1 MSEFEDPQLSNSS
14 HAVTVDDVRELTGA
28 TTPHFA
34 LQVRNR
40 LRRLVQGLHPADPA
54 RQLADLEIAR
64 LERLAVE
71 LEHGKSAAAL
81 MRLPDE
87 Q

>member
-1 MSEFEDPQLSNSS
+1 MSEFEDPQFTDPA
-14 HAVTVDDVRELTGA
+14 HTVTVDDVRELTSA

-34 LQVRNR
+34 LHVRNR
-40 LRRLVQGLHPADPA
+40 LRRLVAPLHPADPA

-71 LEHGKSAAAL
+71 LEHGKRAAAL
-81 MRLPDE
+81 TRLPDE

>member
-1 MSEFEDPQLSNSS
+1 MSEFEDPRLSDPK
-14 HAVTVDDVRELTGA
+14 AKITVDDVRELTGA

-34 LQVRNR
+34 LHVRNR
-40 LRRLVQGLHPADPA
+40 LRRLTSGLHPADPA

-71 LEHGKSAAAL
+71 GEHGKHPAAL
-81 MRLPDE
+81 TRLADE
-87 Q
+87 